1 MNNEF
6 FEILEREGEG
16 KWGRPLE
23 GHCQVG
29 RTIFSY
35 FF

>member
-1 MNNEF
+1 MVY
-6 FEILEREGEG
+6 FEAEVFAKEE
-16 KWGRPLE
+16 GRPLE
-23 GHCQVG
+23 GKCQVG